1 MKTKILL
8 GIALL
13 LSAWQIKAQTN
24 NLIIFDQQ
32 GEPFYAIV
40 NGVQQNAT
48 PQTNVKVT
56 GLTGNPV
63 KVTVMFKDSLI
74 PAITK
79 NAYFQDNG
87 SEETYNVVVKKDG
100 EHVLRFMN
108 VVPIAQAPAP
118 VQNQNVV
125 NYSSTPPPPPPTST
139 TVVQQTTT
147 TTTTTDGGMPAN
159 VTMNVNGANVGMNMG
174 GVQQTTVVTTTTTT
188 GDQTQQAPPP
198 PPAQAA
204 PPAPTGCQ
212 MPMPH
217 DDYESAKRS
226 ITAKDFEDTKLTLAK
241 QINGGNC
248 MSAEQIRGI
257 MNLFTF
263 EQSKLDFAKFAYA
276 HCTDKGNYFK
286 VNDAF
291 QFDHSSKE
299 LNDYISGH
307 Q

>member
-8 GIALL
+8 GVVLL

-108 VVPIAQAPAP
+108 VVPIPQAPAP

-125 NYSSTPPPPPPTST
+125 NYNSTPPPTST

-147 TTTTTDGGMPAN
+147 TTTTTDGGVPAN

-174 GVQQTTVVTTTTTT
+174 GVQQTTVTTTTTNT
-188 GDQTQQAPPP
+188 TPP

-226 ITAKDFEDTKLTLAK
+226 IAAKDFEDTKLTLAK

-257 MNLFTF
+257 MQLFTF
-263 EQSKLDFAKFAYA
+263 EQTKLTFAKFAYD
-276 HCTDKGNYFK
+276 HCSDKGNYFK

-291 QFDHSSKE
+291 QFDNSSKE
-299 LNDYISGH
+299 LNDYISSH